1 MSREQ
6 DKNGAPTMTGAFML
20 ICSALA
26 PMILARSYFVMYGV
40 VVRTAAF
47 LPSLP
52 DVAEMRR
59 AQCQQ
64 HRA

>member
-1 MSREQ
+1 
-6 DKNGAPTMTGAFML
+6 MTGAFML

-26 PMILARSYFVMYGV
+26 PMILARSYLVMYGV

-52 DVAEMRR
+52 DVAAGR
-59 AQCQQ
+59 AQCQR
-64 HRA
+64 HHA